1 MTLYRTRFSE
11 QIEIIKAE
19 ALLSV
24 WREEWQCVGYPTVEQ
39 KDVVSIFRL
48 QSFSNNA
55 KESKRLTNQNQEAA
69 RRSGHMKSRKSKWS
83 EEELKQLAEIVAA
96 GGTPLRAAAKLK
108 RNMTSCRIQARAMG
122 VPFSPLRVRQKN
134 LRQKCAEAEKQV
146 AR

>member
-1 MTLYRTRFSE
+1 
-11 QIEIIKAE
+11 
-19 ALLSV
+19 
-24 WREEWQCVGYPTVEQ
+24 VEQ
-39 KDVVSIFRL
+39 KDAVSIFRL
-48 QSFSNNA
+48 QSLPNNA

-69 RRSGHMKSRKSKWS
+69 LRNSHMKSRKSKWS

-108 RNMTSCRIQARAMG
+108 RNMTSCRIQARAIG

-134 LRQKCAEAEKQV
+134 LRQKCAAAERQL

>member
-1 MTLYRTRFSE
+1 
-11 QIEIIKAE
+11 
-19 ALLSV
+19 
-24 WREEWQCVGYPTVEQ
+24 VEQ

-48 QSFSNNA
+48 QSLRKNA

-69 RRSGHMKSRKSKWS
+69 LRNSHMKSRKSKWS

-108 RNMTSCRIQARAMG
+108 RNMTSCRIQARAIGM
-122 VPFSPLRVRQKN
+122 PFSPLRVRQKN
-134 LRQKCAEAEKQV
+134 LRQRCAAAEKQV

>member
-1 MTLYRTRFSE
+1 
-11 QIEIIKAE
+11 
-19 ALLSV
+19 
-24 WREEWQCVGYPTVEQ
+24 VEQ

-48 QSFSNNA
+48 QSLRNNA

-69 RRSGHMKSRKSKWS
+69 LRNSHMKSRKSKWS

-108 RNMTSCRIQARAMG
+108 RNMTSCRIQARAIGM
-122 VPFSPLRVRQKN
+122 PFSPLRVRQKN
-134 LRQKCAEAEKQV
+134 LRQRCAAAEKQV